1 MPDLEPREMALVKAN
16 QMIAQSCAIAVQD
29 AVDNLRNVNLICTA
43 AIGVLTAKYVAT
55 KDKDYPKMVVEVGKV
70 ATQAAENFA
79 DIGKKSAAVL
89 KEFQ

>member
-1 MPDLEPREMALVKAN
+1 MPNLEPREMALVKAN

-29 AVDNLRNVNLICTA
+29 AVDNLRNVNLICAT

-55 KDKDYPKMVVEVGKV
+55 KEQVYPDMIVEVGKV
-70 ATQAAENFA
+70 ATQAAQNFA
-79 DIGKKSAAVL
+79 DIGQKSAAVL